1 MSSNENQSEQEK
13 AQVLQGTKPVYQ
25 YPAYTSQYVQQQPLI
40 QSQLVTQPVQY
51 VQQPVQYVQ
60 QTVQGVHQSALSQSQ
75 AVASGLVATQIQRE
89 VVKGESRIEYI
100 PYEKSV
106 IEYEAVQRV
115 DYVPKEKKIT
125 DYYAVEYQTEYL
137 PQVYQDRYIEYIP
150 TERIQE
156 RVEYQAIQKQIV
168 HQPVQQQQQVLQT
181 VVQPATTYLQS
192 SQVTVPVVQQQFVPT
207 ASVVHTTIPAT
218 QVVQGATHVVQGAS
232 TVVQNVPTAQFVQTV
247 PTAFS
252 TQTLGVPV
260 VRAGLTT
267 SGVRT
272 LGPVPYSVVE
282 EAIKKSQKKDE

>member
-1 MSSNENQSEQEK
+1 MSSTENQPEQEK
-13 AQVLQGTKPVYQ
+13 AQVFQGTKPVNQVYQ

-51 VQQPVQYVQ
+51 VQQPL
-60 QTVQGVHQSALSQSQ
+60 QTVQVTQGVQQAALSQSQ
-75 AVASGLVATQIQRE
+75 AIASGLVATQLQRE

-125 DYYAVEYQTEYL
+125 DYYAVEYQTEYI

-150 TERIQE
+150 TERVQE

-168 HQPVQQQQQVLQT
+168 HQPVQQQQQVVQT

-207 ASVVHTTIPAT
+207 TSVVHTTIPAT
-218 QVVQGATHVVQGAS
+218 QVVQGAA

-247 PTAFS
+247 PTAIS
-252 TQTLGVPV
+252 TQTLGVPI
-260 VRAGLTT
+260 VRHGLTT